1 VLRKVTVVA
10 VGRLKGWSADGA
22 EDYLKRLRRHFA
34 AVVVEVPEEDLN
46 RSSPREVL
54 AAEGRRLLK
63 RLPDGAYVFALDCER
78 GEALSS
84 ETFAERLRTLGLSGR
99 SHAAFVVGGPLGLS
113 PEVLG
118 RADAKVS
125 FGPVTLPHA
134 LARVVLLEQLYR
146 AAKITR
152 GEPYHY

>member
-1 VLRKVTVVA
+1 VLRKATVVA

-34 AVVVEVPEEDLN
+34 VEVVEVPEEDLN

-54 AAEGRRLLK
+54 EAEGRRLLK
-63 RLPDGAYVFALDCER
+63 RLPDGAYVFALDRER

-134 LARVVLLEQLYR
+134 LARVVLMEQLYR